1 MDPSESRAG
10 RERAWE
16 MSPGEKLMAQ
26 WEAQHDVAA
35 RGSRCDPLGLQHQ
48 LNRARMAEH
57 AGAGRPHT
65 AAPRMAPPP
74 VTPPRAAPP
83 QMAPPPVTPP
93 PVTPPPAD
101 APPADRPSG
110 VPLPKLRRHP
120 WLHRIAGRAHRS

>member
-48 LNRARMAEH
+48 LNRARMTEH

-65 AAPRMAPPP
+65 AAPR
-74 VTPPRAAPP
+74 
-83 QMAPPPVTPP
+83 MAPPPVTPP

-101 APPADRPSG
+101 APPADRPPG